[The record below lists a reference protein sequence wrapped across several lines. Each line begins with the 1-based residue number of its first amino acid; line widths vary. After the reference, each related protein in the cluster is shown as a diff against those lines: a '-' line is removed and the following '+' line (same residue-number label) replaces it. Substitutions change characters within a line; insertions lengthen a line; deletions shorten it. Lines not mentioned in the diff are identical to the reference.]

1 MSMGPAAYVEGPG
14 SDERHYKDMRKIIVT
29 FGLIS
34 GAISSLM
41 MIALVTFGGRI
52 GFDRGA
58 IIGNTSIVLS
68 FLMVFVGIRTYRDN
82 IGDGQITFLK
92 AFAVGLSITLISCVI
107 YVVTWEVIY
116 YNFLPGFWDA
126 YGAHLVQKLTASG
139 ASPAALQEK
148 LQQVRKYKEL
158 YKNPFF
164 NAVLT
169 FILPFPIGLVI
180 TLFSALALSRKRQP
194 RPQCSPLPQN
204 ASFSGG
210 FSLGASGARE

>member
-1 MSMGPAAYVEGPG
+1 
-14 SDERHYKDMRKIIVT
+14 MRKIIVT

-68 FLMVFVGIRTYRDN
+68 FLMVFFGIQTYRDN
-82 IGDGQITFLK
+82 FGNGQITFLK
-92 AFAVGLSITLISCVI
+92 AFAVGLSITLISCI
-107 YVVTWEVIY
+107 FYVVTWEVIY

-139 ASPAALQEK
+139 ASPAAVQAK
-148 LQQVRKYKEL
+148 LQQVRRYKEL

-164 NAVLT
+164 NAVFT
-169 FILPFPIGLVI
+169 FIDPFPIGLVI
-180 TLFSALALSRKRQP
+180 TLISALVLRRKPQP
-194 RPQCSPLPQN
+194 QPEQSPLP
-204 ASFSGG
+204 AAMSSHKCG
-210 FSLGASGARE
+210 

>member
-1 MSMGPAAYVEGPG
+1 
-14 SDERHYKDMRKIIVT
+14 MRKIIVT

-41 MIALVTFGGRI
+41 MVGIVSFGDRI

-58 IIGNTSIVLS
+58 VISYTSIVLS
-68 FLMVFVGIRTYRDN
+68 FLMVFFGIRTFRDN
-82 IGDGQITFLK
+82 IGHGHITFLK
-92 AFAVGLSITLISCVI
+92 AFAVGLSITLISCI
-107 YVVTWEVIY
+107 FYVVTWEVIY

-139 ASPAALQEK
+139 ASPAAVQAK
-148 LQQVRKYKEL
+148 LEQVRKYKEL

-169 FILPFPIGLVI
+169 FIDPFPIGLVI
-180 TLFSALALSRKRQP
+180 TLISALVLRRKPQP
-194 RPQCSPLPQN
+194 QPEQSPLP
-204 ASFSGG
+204 AS
-210 FSLGASGARE
+210 

>member
-1 MSMGPAAYVEGPG
+1 MGPAPCVERLR
-14 SDERHYKDMRKIIVT
+14 SDKRHYENMRKIIVT

-92 AFAVGLSITLISCVI
+92 AFAVGLSITLISCIV

-139 ASPAALQEK
+139 ASPAAVQEK

-164 NAVLT
+164 NAALT
-169 FILPFPIGLVI
+169 FIHPFPIGLVI
-180 TLFSALALSRKRQP
+180 TLFSALVLKRKPQP
-194 RPQCSPLPQN
+194 QPEQSPLPE
-204 ASFSGG
+204 S
-210 FSLGASGARE
+210 

>member
-1 MSMGPAAYVEGPG
+1 
-14 SDERHYKDMRKIIVT
+14 MRKIT

-41 MIALVTFGGRI
+41 MIMLVTLGGRI

-58 IIGNTSIVLS
+58 VIGKTSIVLS
-68 FLMVFVGIRTYRDN
+68 FLMVFFGIRTYRDN
-82 IGDGQITFLK
+82 IGNGQITFSR

-139 ASPAALQEK
+139 AGPAAVQAK
-148 LQQVRKYKEL
+148 LQRVRRYKEL
-158 YKNPFF
+158 YKNPFI

-169 FILPFPIGLVI
+169 FIDPFPIGLVI
-180 TLFSALALSRKRQP
+180 TLFSALVLRRKPQP
-194 RPQCSPLPQN
+194 QPEQSPLPE
-204 ASFSGG
+204 S
-210 FSLGASGARE
+210 

>member
-1 MSMGPAAYVEGPG
+1 
-14 SDERHYKDMRKIIVT
+14 MRKIIVT

-41 MIALVTFGGRI
+41 MIALVTFGDRI

-68 FLMVFVGIRTYRDN
+68 FLMVFFGIRTYRD
-82 IGDGQITFLK
+82 
-92 AFAVGLSITLISCVI
+92 V

-116 YNFLPGFWDA
+116 YNFIPGFWDA

-139 ASPAALQEK
+139 ASPAAVQAK

-169 FILPFPIGLVI
+169 FIHPFPIGLVI
-180 TLFSALALSRKRQP
+180 TLISALALRRKSQSQP
-194 RPQCSPLPQN
+194 EQSPLP
-204 ASFSGG
+204 AS
-210 FSLGASGARE
+210 

>member
-1 MSMGPAAYVEGPG
+1 
-14 SDERHYKDMRKIIVT
+14 MRKIIVT

-82 IGDGQITFLK
+82 IGDGQITFSK
-92 AFAVGLSITLISCVI
+92 AFAVGLSITLISCII

-116 YNFLPGFWDA
+116 YNFIPGFWDA
-126 YGAHLVQKLTASG
+126 YGAHVVEKLTAAG
-139 ASPAALQEK
+139 ANPAAIQAK
-148 LQQVRKYKEL
+148 LEQARKYKEL
-158 YKNPFF
+158 YKNPLF
-164 NAVLT
+164 NAALT
-169 FILPFPIGLVI
+169 FIHPFPIGLVI
-180 TLFSALALSRKRQP
+180 TLISALVLRRKP
-194 RPQCSPLPQN
+194 RSLPEQSPLR
-204 ASFSGG
+204 AS
-210 FSLGASGARE
+210 

>member
-1 MSMGPAAYVEGPG
+1 
-14 SDERHYKDMRKIIVT
+14 MRKIIVT

-58 IIGNTSIVLS
+58 IISNTSIVLS

-92 AFAVGLSITLISCVI
+92 AFAVGLSITLISCII

-139 ASPAALQEK
+139 ASPAAVQEK

-169 FILPFPIGLVI
+169 FIHPFPIGLVI
-180 TLFSALALSRKRQP
+180 TLISALVLRRNPQPQPVTATTESDGAERKHER
-194 RPQCSPLPQN
+194 RS
-204 ASFSGG
+204 S
-210 FSLGASGARE
+210 

>member
-1 MSMGPAAYVEGPG
+1 MSTGPASYLEKVKGK
-14 SDERHYKDMRKIIVT
+14 RHYENMRKIVVT

-41 MIALVTFGGRI
+41 MIVVVTFGGRI

-58 IIGNTSIVLS
+58 IISNTSIVLS
-68 FLMVFVGIRTYRDN
+68 FLMVFFGIRTYRDD
-82 IGDGQITFLK
+82 IGNGQITFAR
-92 AFAVGLSITLISCVI
+92 AFAVGLSITLISCI
-107 YVVTWEVIY
+107 FYVVTWEVIY

-139 ASPAALQEK
+139 ASPAAVQAK

-164 NAVLT
+164 NAALT
-169 FILPFPIGLVI
+169 FIHPFPIGLVI
-180 TLFSALALSRKRQP
+180 TLISSLVLRRKPQP
-194 RPQCSPLPQN
+194 QREESPLP
-204 ASFSGG
+204 AS
-210 FSLGASGARE
+210 